1 MDQWNTISEKRQ
13 RVTEREREKERGR
26 ERDCIETSIQTPG
39 ISVKSLSSF
48 LSRYFSLP
56 LSLSVYR
63 GRREYIYI
71 FVCVYTYS
79 NINLYLCAYLCKHFA
94 KAKCLQR
101 KGERDM
107 TLIPGFV
114 WSSSLSLYLSQSLS
128 VSPLPQL

>member
-1 MDQWNTISEKRQ
+1 
-13 RVTEREREKERGR
+13 
-26 ERDCIETSIQTPG
+26 
-39 ISVKSLSSF
+39 
-48 LSRYFSLP
+48 
-56 LSLSVYR
+56 
-63 GRREYIYI
+63 
-71 FVCVYTYS
+71 
-79 NINLYLCAYLCKHFA
+79 LCAYLCKHFA